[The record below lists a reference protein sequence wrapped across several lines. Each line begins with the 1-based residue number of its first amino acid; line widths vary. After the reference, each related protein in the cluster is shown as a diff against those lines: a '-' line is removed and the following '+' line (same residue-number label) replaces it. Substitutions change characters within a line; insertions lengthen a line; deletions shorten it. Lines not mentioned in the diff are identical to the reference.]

1 MIHICSCYYPT
12 QFFLTDIKIG
22 PISFLLSFKIFVY
35 LAAPGLRC
43 SMCDLHSSLCHA
55 GSLVVTCGI

>member
-35 LAAPGLRC
+35 LAAPGHCAMQTL
-43 SMCDLHSSLCHA
+43 SCDMWD
-55 GSLVVTCGI
+55 LVL